1 MKRATFAESLLLS
14 AVLWVF
20 WHSCSKAALEWDP
33 SFSHL
38 AAHEVNENTVTEVLT
53 YTAMFMHLNKHIQP
67 LTCLTPGETPNRYI
81 SKPITLKKKK
91 KNVRRTQE
99 ITILN
104 YTLPS
109 LHEYETWGKGIFQI
123 PRAEWDALAHHFQ
136 RCLSIGQLR
145 TSHVG
150 FHRLMGESHH
160 QELMDTK
167 SWLTSVLELGC
178 CPPLDLGLIGLFPDT
193 SGAPKQ
199 FCPTAH

>member
-1 MKRATFAESLLLS
+1 MRPLL
-14 AVLWVF
+14 F
-20 WHSCSKAALEWDP
+20 
-33 SFSHL
+33 SFSSSWS
-38 AAHEVNENTVTEVLT
+38 EW
-53 YTAMFMHLNKHIQP
+53 KHCDRSPNIHSHVYAPKQTHSTFDMPHSRGDSQP
-67 LTCLTPGETPNRYI
+67 LHIKTNYI
-81 SKPITLKKKK
+81 KKK